1 MMTQLIQIGN
11 SRGIR
16 IPKPLIEGAELEG
29 CELELRIVP
38 AGLLVTPVTKGRY
51 GWKAAFDVMYERGDD
66 AVVMAAEPSTAFDD
80 EDWEW

>member
-1 MMTQLIQIGN
+1 MTQLVQIGN

-38 AGLLVTPVTKGRY
+38 EGLLVTPATNDRH
-51 GWKAAFDVMYERGDD
+51 GWKAAFDIMHEHDDD
-66 AVVMAAEPSTAFDD
+66 AMVMVAEPPSSFDD

>member
-1 MMTQLIQIGN
+1 MTQLIQIGN

-38 AGLLVTPVTKGRY
+38 EGLLVTPATKDRH
-51 GWKAAFDVMYERGDD
+51 GWKTAFDIMHEGGDD
-66 AVVMAAEPSTAFDD
+66 ALVMAAEPSSAFDN

>member
-1 MMTQLIQIGN
+1 MAQLIQIGN

-29 CELELRIVP
+29 CELKLRIVP
-38 AGLLVTPVTKGRY
+38 EGLLVTPASKDRQ
-51 GWKAAFDVMYERGDD
+51 GWKAAFEVMHEHGDD
-66 AVVMAAEPSTAFDD
+66 AMVMAAEPSSSFDD

>member
-1 MMTQLIQIGN
+1 MVQLIQIGN

-16 IPKPLIEGAELEG
+16 IPKPLIEGAKLEG

-38 AGLLVTPVTKGRY
+38 EGLLVTPAIKDRY
-51 GWKAAFDVMYERGDD
+51 GWKAAFDVMNERGDD
-66 AVVMAAEPSTAFDD
+66 AMVMAAEPSSPFDD